1 MEFKIKYYKDL
12 VSFHIPD
19 QNVLGNILPNT
30 APAAVSEAEEV
41 ARTLSVPFGT
51 PRLSEIVRSGEKIV
65 IITSDITRPY
75 RQRLSFPWKT
85 CVFIIYS

>member
-41 ARTLSVPFGT
+41 ARALSVPFGK
-51 PRLSEIVRSGEKIV
+51 PPDCLKLSDPERRL
-65 IITSDITRPY
+65 
-75 RQRLSFPWKT
+75 
-85 CVFIIYS
+85 